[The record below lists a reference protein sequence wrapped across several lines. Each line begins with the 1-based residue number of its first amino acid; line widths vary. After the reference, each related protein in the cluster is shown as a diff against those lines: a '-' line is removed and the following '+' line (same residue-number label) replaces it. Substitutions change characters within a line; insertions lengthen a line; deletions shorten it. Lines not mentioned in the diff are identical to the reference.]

1 MFVASYQT
9 GGTILHFLLRRR
21 TANASSYHHYITCDD
36 CVEGLAVGVLSVILL
51 STMFVLC
58 LIYFRRRYT
67 THYMSCCVLLFHS
80 IAVHAAEYLSP
91 MKVWTPKA
99 PSPCNMGRGLWE
111 FILSLGINIQRRSV
125 GYRLPGWAAILL
137 SPCREMR
144 EAPLITHIFVIFCRC
159 HSIFAPLSDFRPGR
173 SAPFPHRYTTVVV
186 DIYRREIIHGM

>member
-9 GGTILHFLLRRR
+9 GGTILHLLLRRR

-91 MKVWTPKA
+91 MKV
-99 PSPCNMGRGLWE
+99 
-111 FILSLGINIQRRSV
+111 
-125 GYRLPGWAAILL
+125 
-137 SPCREMR
+137 
-144 EAPLITHIFVIFCRC
+144 
-159 HSIFAPLSDFRPGR
+159 
-173 SAPFPHRYTTVVV
+173 
-186 DIYRREIIHGM
+186 